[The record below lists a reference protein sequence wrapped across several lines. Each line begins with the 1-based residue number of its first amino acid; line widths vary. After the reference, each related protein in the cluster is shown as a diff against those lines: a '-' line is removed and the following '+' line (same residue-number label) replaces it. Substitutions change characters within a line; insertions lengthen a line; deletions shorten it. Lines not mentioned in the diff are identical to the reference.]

1 LLAIVRGGKKL
12 FNLITLLNLII
23 PLAAGIGLGYL
34 LRNRKR
40 VKLDK
45 ASFAIIVILIFSLG
59 FGIGSNNE
67 LLAALPNVGF
77 NALIISVLT
86 ILFSIAFVKAGRRM
100 VKT

>member
-1 LLAIVRGGKKL
+1 M
-12 FNLITLLNLII
+12 TLLTLII
-23 PLAAGIGLGYL
+23 PLAVGILLGYL
-34 LRNRKR
+34 LRNRKL

-45 ASFAIIVILIFSLG
+45 VSLAVIVILIFSLG

-67 LLAALPNVGF
+67 LLNALPKVGF

-100 VKT
+100 VKA

>member
-1 LLAIVRGGKKL
+1 M
-12 FNLITLLNLII
+12 FNPMTLLTLII
-23 PLAAGIGLGYL
+23 PLAVGILLGYL
-34 LRNRKR
+34 LRNRKL

-45 ASFAIIVILIFSLG
+45 VSLAVIVILIFSLG

-67 LLAALPNVGF
+67 LLNALPKVGF